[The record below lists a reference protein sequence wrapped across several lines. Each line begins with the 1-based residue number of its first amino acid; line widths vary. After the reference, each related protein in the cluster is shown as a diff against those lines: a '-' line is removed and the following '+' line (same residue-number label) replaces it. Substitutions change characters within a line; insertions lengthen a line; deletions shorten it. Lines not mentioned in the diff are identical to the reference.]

1 MKTFSTNPRTP
12 RRRGFTLLELV
23 IAVVI
28 LAVLSAVAL
37 PVWTSLQNSSQL
49 SATASQLAAL
59 GSDARANAIANGRT
73 LPNAADLATA
83 AAEVPSLSAVAGLSA
98 TGGPTIVTSTSGSP
112 VASTTAGT
120 VSADVSSGSSV
131 GLSMAVK
138 SGGCVMA
145 LVTTTK
151 ISSWFYQNAL
161 GTACSGTQATQGP
174 NQANPGLLS
183 APVITSVSGYTARLP
198 TSGVAHVT
206 WNAPA
211 SLGGSTVTSYVISYT
226 DSSEPGWPVAT
237 NMCVATNGPLSV
249 MGLPNAAIPG
259 AFTCSTTSTSYD
271 VAPGWIN
278 SVTQTCGG
286 TLTAGNSSS
295 EGFFYDNV
303 TFYVT
308 VNTASGQSAT
318 STGYSVPNSA
328 SWQWGNGC

>member
-1 MKTFSTNPRTP
+1 MTSRTP
-12 RRRGFTLLELV
+12 VSGKKRKGFTLLELV
-23 IAVVI
+23 TAVVI
-28 LAVLSAVAL
+28 LAILSAVAL

-83 AAEVPSLSAVAGLSA
+83 AAEVPSLAAVAGLSA
-98 TGGPTIVTSTSGSP
+98 TGGPTIVTSTSASP
-112 VASTTAGT
+112 VASTVSGT

-131 GLSMAVK
+131 GLSMAAK

-183 APVITSVSGYTARLP
+183 APVITSVSGYTASIP
-198 TSGVAHVT
+198 TSGIAQVT

-237 NMCVATNGPLSV
+237 NKCVATNGLGV
-249 MGLPNAAIPG
+249 VGLPNAAIPG
-259 AFTCSTTSTSYD
+259 AFTCSTTSTSYN

-278 SVTQTCGG
+278 SATQTCSGA
-286 TLTAGNSSS
+286 LNAGKSDA
-295 EGFFYDNV
+295 EGFYLDNV

-328 SWQWGNGC
+328 SWQWNNGC

>member
-1 MKTFSTNPRTP
+1 MTSRTP
-12 RRRGFTLLELV
+12 VASKKRKGFTMLEL
-23 IAVVI
+23 ITAVVI
-28 LAVLSAVAL
+28 LAILSAVAL

-83 AAEVPSLSAVAGLSA
+83 AAEVPSLAAVAGLEA
-98 TGGPTIVTSTSGSP
+98 TGAPTIVTSTSASP
-112 VASTTAGT
+112 VASTVSGT

-131 GLSMAVK
+131 GLSMAAK

-183 APVITSVSGYTARLP
+183 APVITSVV
-198 TSGVAHVT
+198 GVNSNAVGTGGAQVT
-206 WNAPA
+206 WTAPT
-211 SLGGSTVTSYVISYT
+211 SLGGSTVTSYVVSYT
-226 DSSEPGWPVAT
+226 DSTESAWPANTSMCVTPAQEATAPNGPNNSLYSGASAAACTTTATTLGFYPGW
-237 NMCVATNGPLSV
+237 
-249 MGLPNAAIPG
+249 
-259 AFTCSTTSTSYD
+259 Y
-271 VAPGWIN
+271 
-278 SVTQTCGG
+278 
-286 TLTAGNSSS
+286 TAGNDSCTTA
-295 EGFFYDNV
+295 GNLWFFADNI

-308 VNTASGQSAT
+308 VYMANGQSAR
-318 STGYSVPNSA
+318 SAGFSVPSNTTWQA
-328 SWQWGNGC
+328 SYSGC